1 MILIFLLLFSLFLLL
16 FLLVL
21 FVVTLCDL
29 GRFDR
34 NLCVFMRM
42 WLGRIWEWMALTVY
56 VFLFFFFCFIGGNCG
71 RFV

>member
-1 MILIFLLLFSLFLLL
+1 MGKSDGRRLALLTFYDSFFLSSFSFFLLL

-42 WLGRIWEWMALTVY
+42 WLGRI
-56 VFLFFFFCFIGGNCG
+56 
-71 RFV
+71 